1 MGRAEVWSLRNLML
15 EHADLKKKWHSQ
27 WGIKGAAYSLLY
39 HSSKTSVFCAGLFLQ
54 GLSSDLFREVADS
67 I

>member
-1 MGRAEVWSLRNLML
+1 ML